1 MSDVWRSRTD
11 RTNIAHTTKV
21 GQKAN
26 IGSSHAMWTERAVN
40 GYVIKLMCFAG
51 AVGIQND

>member
-26 IGSSHAMWTERAVN
+26 FGSSHAM
-40 GYVIKLMCFAG
+40 
-51 AVGIQND
+51 